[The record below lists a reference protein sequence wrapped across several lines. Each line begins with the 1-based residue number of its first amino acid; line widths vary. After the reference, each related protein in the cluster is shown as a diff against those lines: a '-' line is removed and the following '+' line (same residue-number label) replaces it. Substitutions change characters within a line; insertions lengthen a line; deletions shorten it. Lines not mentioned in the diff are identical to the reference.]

1 MSSNYSYF
9 LREKEG
15 LSHSSV
21 VYFVKVSFSKYELDY
36 NFDKYNSRDDL
47 VKENIKEISNI
58 FVETKKRSDQKQ
70 QEQEYNKKKKKI
82 FYNAVD
88 YNDQLIVCENCLRPI
103 IVLDITTAIPRPKYC
118 KTCLKYAML

>member
-1 MSSNYSYF
+1 M
-9 LREKEG
+9 
-15 LSHSSV
+15 
-21 VYFVKVSFSKYELDY
+21 VYCTKVSLCIFIANLTFSKYELDY
-36 NFDKYNSRDDL
+36 SSDEYNSRDDL
-47 VKENIKEISNI
+47 VKEDIEEISDI

-70 QEQEYNKKKKKI
+70 QEQEYNKKKKRI
-82 FYNAVD
+82 FDNAVD